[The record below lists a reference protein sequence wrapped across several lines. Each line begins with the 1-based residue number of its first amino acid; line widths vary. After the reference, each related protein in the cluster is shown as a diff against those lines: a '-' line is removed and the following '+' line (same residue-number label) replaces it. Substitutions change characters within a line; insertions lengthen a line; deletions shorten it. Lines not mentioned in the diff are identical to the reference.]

1 MTPMDQGSGN
11 GGTLLALVGPTA
23 SGKTD
28 AAVMIARSID
38 AEIVSIDSTTVY
50 RGLDVGTAKPD
61 PEHRSAVRHHLIDII
76 EPGEPFSVAEFQRL
90 GLGAISAIRERAR
103 VPLLVGGSGLYY
115 RALVDRLEFPGTL
128 ASIRG
133 LLEAEARTV
142 GPEALY
148 RRLIDLDPEAARR
161 IEPAN
166 VRRTVRALEVIA
178 LTGRRFSSYHRVW
191 GRFEPGAVR
200 SAGIVVPRPAL
211 HRRIENRAIRI
222 MPGMFEETRRLLEQ
236 GHERFINATQI
247 IGYAEAAA
255 CLRGSI
261 TADEALATFIRR
273 TKSLARR
280 QLAWFRR
287 DPRIRWFTAGGEGAA
302 TIVDDLQ
309 TYLVGH
315 KAPATV
321 AGRI

>member
-1 MTPMDQGSGN
+1 VTPMEQRPGAAEP
-11 GGTLLALVGPTA
+11 LMALVGPTA

-28 AAVMIARSID
+28 AAVTIARLIG

-50 RGLDVGTAKPD
+50 RRLDVGTAKPD
-61 PEHRSAVRHHLIDII
+61 PEQRSAVRHHLIDII

-90 GLGAISAIRERAR
+90 GLAAISGIRERGR

-128 ASIRG
+128 ASIRR
-133 LLEAEARTV
+133 LLDAEARTV

-148 RRLIDLDPEAARR
+148 RRLTDLDPEAARR

-166 VRRTVRALEVIA
+166 ARRSVRALEVIA
-178 LTGRRFSSYHRVW
+178 LTGRRFSSYYRAW
-191 GRFEPGAVR
+191 DRFEPGVVR
-200 SAGIVVPRPAL
+200 TAGIFIPRPTL
-211 HRRIENRAIRI
+211 YRRIEERAFRI
-222 MPGMFEETRRLLEQ
+222 MPGLFAETRRLLEH

-247 IGYAEAAA
+247 IGYAEVAA

-287 DPRIRWFTAGGEGAA
+287 DPRIRWFSAGEEGAA
-302 TIVDDLQ
+302 AIVDELQ
-309 TYLVGH
+309 THLVGH
-315 KAPATV
+315 KTPVTV
-321 AGRI
+321 AGRT

>member
-1 MTPMDQGSGN
+1 MDQGRGN
-11 GGTLLALVGPTA
+11 GEPLLALVGPTA

-28 AAVMIARSID
+28 AAVTIARSID
-38 AEIVSIDSTTVY
+38 AEVVSIDSTTVY

-61 PEHRSAVRHHLIDII
+61 PEQRSAVRHHLIDII

-90 GLGAISAIRERAR
+90 GHAAISEIRERGD

-133 LLEAEARTV
+133 LLDAEARTV

-148 RRLIDLDPEAARR
+148 RRLTDLDPEAARR

-178 LTGRRFSSYHRVW
+178 LTGRRFSSYYRVW
-191 GRFEPGAVR
+191 DRFEPGAVR
-200 SAGIVVPRPAL
+200 TAGIVLPRPAL

-222 MPGMFEETRRLLEQ
+222 LPGVFEETRRLLEQ
-236 GHERFINATQI
+236 GHERFINTTQI

-287 DPRIRWFTAGGEGAA
+287 DPRIRWFDAGEEGAA
-302 TIVDDLQ
+302 AIVDEVQ
-309 TYLVGH
+309 THLVGH
-315 KAPATV
+315 KTDLAV